1 MSLYHPRRIYQ
12 NQGLLRFDGF
22 TIPGLLIGNKFL
34 NSTQE
39 SDLAQMKAMKE
50 SLILH
55 PMMMDPK
62 KYFRARSLCRGSS
75 TRFLIPSSFIFCHTW
90 SFVRSASSGNGRNC
104 SKGNCTPAV
113 FATPVSPDKT
123 CAENSFV
130 SSVRKYIQKA

>member
-1 MSLYHPRRIYQ
+1 MSSYHPRRIYQ

-75 TRFLIPSSFIFCHTW
+75 TRFLIQSKTKASVKKTISRHKCLRHLYSSKT
-90 SFVRSASSGNGRNC
+90 
-104 SKGNCTPAV
+104 TPK
-113 FATPVSPDKT
+113 KT
-123 CAENSFV
+123 
-130 SSVRKYIQKA
+130 